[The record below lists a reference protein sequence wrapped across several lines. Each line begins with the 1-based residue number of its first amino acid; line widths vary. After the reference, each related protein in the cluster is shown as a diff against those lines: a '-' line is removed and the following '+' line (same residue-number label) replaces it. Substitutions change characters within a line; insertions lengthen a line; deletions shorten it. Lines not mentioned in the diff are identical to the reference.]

1 MSYEPTSRRPI
12 AGIFR
17 ATAGLA
23 VRLCL
28 KYRIHADAISK
39 ASMVFAAA
47 AAICF
52 WRWGERLW
60 LLIVAPLF
68 WYLRLWGNMLDG
80 MVALA
85 AGRASLRGEIL
96 LLVWFGHSPRIWD
109 LSVLDWTCIA
119 IVIGCVQSIFIR
131 L

>member
-1 MSYEPTSRRPI
+1 MSY
-12 AGIFR
+12 AGISR

-28 KYRIHADAISK
+28 KYHIHADAISY

-52 WRWGERLW
+52 WRSGERLW

-68 WYLRLWGNMLDG
+68 CYLRLWCNMLDG

-85 AGRASLRGEIL
+85 AGRASLHGEIL